1 MPVTGCADG
10 SILTLQPFLCTN
22 EATLEWQVTGDSPVT
37 LPSKVPYSMPAQPL
51 LLACSTIPPLFVA
64 YLNCTTLKGPFE
76 DLQKESMAS
85 RGKV

>member
-22 EATLEWQVTGDSPVT
+22 EANLEWHVTGDSAVT
-37 LPSKVPYSMPAQPL
+37 LPSNAQYSMPAQPL
-51 LLACSTIPPLFVA
+51 LLACSIPPLFVA
-64 YLNCTTLKGPFE
+64 YMNCTTLKGPFE